1 MKIGEAEYLSKLT
14 QSPSDGTDDNPG
26 PCDDVCS
33 SQVPTSSS
41 MWWQKQRQKKRYN
54 KQVIYDRVTA
64 ETQVFKAFDIG
75 VKSFLLY
82 YVLATRLTL

>member
-1 MKIGEAEYLSKLT
+1 MKIGEAEYVSKLT

-41 MWWQKQRQKKRYN
+41 TWWLKQRQKEDLTSRLYTTE
-54 KQVIYDRVTA
+54 TA
-64 ETQVFKAFDIG
+64 ETQVLKAFDIG

-82 YVLATRLTL
+82 YVLATRLTP